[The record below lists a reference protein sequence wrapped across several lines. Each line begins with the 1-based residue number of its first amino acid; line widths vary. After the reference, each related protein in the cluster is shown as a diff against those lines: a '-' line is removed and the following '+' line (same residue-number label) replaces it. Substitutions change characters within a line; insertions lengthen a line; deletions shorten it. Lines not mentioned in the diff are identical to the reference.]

1 MSAPALIPCP
11 ACNGLNRIPS
21 ERLGDAPRCG
31 RCKSPVLPVAPIT
44 LSQASFAAQLKGDLP
59 LLVDVWADW
68 CGPCKAFAP
77 TFAQAAAQLQGRCR
91 LGKLDSEANPQLSAQ
106 LGIRSIPSLILF
118 RGGVEVARQSGALP
132 LPQLLGW
139 LRSQGIA
146 GADRSAATSATVSAG
161 GATAASLGAP
171 A

>member
-31 RCKSPVLPVAPIT
+31 RCKSPVLPAAPIT
-44 LSQASFAAQLKGDLP
+44 LNQASFAAQLKGDLP

-132 LPQLLGW
+132 LQQLTAW
-139 LRSQGIA
+139 LRSQGI
-146 GADRSAATSATVSAG
+146 SA
-161 GATAASLGAP
+161 
-171 A
+171 

>member
-31 RCKSPVLPVAPIT
+31 RCKSPVLPAAPIT
-44 LSQASFAAQLKGDLP
+44 LNQASFAAQLKGDLP
-59 LLVDVWADW
+59 LLVDVRADW

-132 LPQLLGW
+132 LPQLLAW

-146 GADRSAATSATVSAG
+146 
-161 GATAASLGAP
+161 
-171 A
+171 

>member
-44 LSQASFAAQLKGDLP
+44 LSQASFAAQLKGDLL

-118 RGGVEVARQSGALP
+118 RGGVEVSRQSGALP
-132 LPQLLGW
+132 LPQLLAW

-146 GADRSAATSATVSAG
+146 
-161 GATAASLGAP
+161 
-171 A
+171 

>member
-11 ACNGLNRIPS
+11 ACNGLNRIPA

-31 RCKSPVLPVAPIT
+31 RCKSPVLPAAPIT
-44 LSQASFAAQLKGDLP
+44 LNQASFAAQLKGDLP

-68 CGPCKAFAP
+68 CGPCKSFAP

-132 LPQLLGW
+132 LPQLLAW
-139 LRSQGIA
+139 LRGQGIA
-146 GADRSAATSATVSAG
+146 
-161 GATAASLGAP
+161 
-171 A
+171 

>member
-1 MSAPALIPCP
+1 MSQPLLIPCP
-11 ACNGLNRIPS
+11 HCAGLNRIPA
-21 ERLGDAPRCG
+21 ERLGDTPRCG
-31 RCKSPVLPVAPIT
+31 RCKNEVLPSAPFE

-77 TFAQAAAQLQGRCR
+77 TFQQAADQLHGRCR
-91 LGKLDSEANPQLSAQ
+91 LGKLDSEANQQLAGQ

-118 RGGVEVARQSGALP
+118 RGGVEVARQAGALP

-139 LRSQGIA
+139 LRSQGI
-146 GADRSAATSATVSAG
+146 T
-161 GATAASLGAP
+161 
-171 A
+171 

>member
-1 MSAPALIPCP
+1 MSQPLLIPCP
-11 ACNGLNRIPS
+11 HCGGLNRIPA

-31 RCKSPVLPVAPIT
+31 RCKSAVLPNAPFA
-44 LSQASFAAQLKGDLP
+44 LSQASFASQLKGDLP

-91 LGKLDSEANPQLSAQ
+91 LGKLDSEANPQLAAQ
-106 LGIRSIPSLILF
+106 IGIRSIPSLILF

-132 LPQLLGW
+132 LPQLLAW
-139 LRSQGIA
+139 LRGQGIA
-146 GADRSAATSATVSAG
+146 
-161 GATAASLGAP
+161 
-171 A
+171 